1 MLGKAS
7 ERVKHADSGNA
18 RCTSGNG
25 GSGPL
30 HRHPANGEHRNWRR
44 GSDCSQG
51 GEPGG
56 TAARL
61 RRALEDGAE
70 DEVID
75 PSCLRCRDSIR
86 NAMDRAAD
94 EKRRRSARVN
104 AGRRER
110 ISAEMHAVGTGRER
124 DVETIVDQ
132 DPRPRAAYSVDTR
145 RHEARQRAA
154 LEIALT
160 DLYEMHPSARRSTHA
175 LDERRLPG

>member
-18 RCTSGNG
+18 CCTSGNG

-51 GEPGG
+51 GETGG
-56 TAARL
+56 TAVGL

-70 DEVID
+70 DQVID
-75 PSCLRCRDSIR
+75 PSCLRCRDSIP

-94 EKRRRSARVN
+94 EKRRRNAR
-104 AGRRER
+104 ADARRRDR
-110 ISAEMHAVGTGRER
+110 ISAEMHAVGTGRQR
-124 DVETIVDQ
+124 DVETIVDH
-132 DPRPRAAYSVDTR
+132 DARPGAAYSFDTR

-154 LEIALT
+154 LEIALA
-160 DLYEMHPSARRSTHA
+160 DLYEMHAGARRGTHT

>member
-1 MLGKAS
+1 MLGNAS
-7 ERVKHADSGNA
+7 ERVKHADGGNTC
-18 RCTSGNG
+18 CTSGNG
-25 GSGPL
+25 VSAPL
-30 HRHPANGEHRNWRR
+30 HRHAANREYRNRRR
-44 GSDCSQG
+44 GGDCSQCSETG
-51 GEPGG
+51 R

-75 PSCLRCRDSIR
+75 PSCLRGRNSIR
-86 NAMDRAAD
+86 NAVDGAAD
-94 EKRRRSARVN
+94 EKRRRNTRAN

-132 DPRPRAAYSVDTR
+132 DARRRAAYGVDTR

-160 DLYEMHPSARRSTHA
+160 DLYEVHAGVRRGTHA
-175 LDERRLPG
+175 LDEGRLPG